1 MILGMVEVRKTCQQN
16 QLFAELG
23 TAGFLGIGVGLY
35 YLRWQSDLVPY
46 QTKSFGTEFMDPD
59 GH

>member
-1 MILGMVEVRKTCQQN
+1 MVEVRKTCQQN